1 VIRQLRALWRNY
13 SDRQT
18 LNEDL
23 DEEVRGYLEMLEA
36 EKVRR
41 GMAPDEALRE
51 ARRKIEG
58 LEQVK
63 QRVRDSRNRSLDR
76 HRGAGPSVH
85 CSNSNEESQ
94 FRLRGIPPLVL
105 SIGRNTAIFT
115 VVNGVLLKPL
125 PYPDPDR
132 LLMLWVTSIS
142 DRTLGT
148 VAPANFYD
156 WPQQSHSCGKM
167 AALDPYPDF
176 ILNGAGEKGSGE
188 AERRTSASVS
198 PDFFSLLETHMAV
211 GRDFLPQEDHP
222 GSNQVV
228 VLSYS
233 IWQRLFGGRADI
245 VGTLVR
251 LNDSDYAVVGV
262 LPSCFS
268 LVS

>member
-1 VIRQLRALWRNY
+1 MIRQLCALWRHY

-23 DEEVRGYLEMLEA
+23 DEEVRGYLEMLAA

-51 ARRKIEG
+51 ARREIEG
-58 LEQVK
+58 VEQVK
-63 QRVRDSRNRSLDR
+63 QRVRDIRIGVSIDTVVQDLRYAVRTLTRNL
-76 HRGAGPSVH
+76 GFAFVV
-85 CSNSNEESQ
+85 
-94 FRLRGIPPLVL
+94 FLTLVL
-105 SIGRNTAIFT
+105 GIGANTAIFT

-132 LLMLWVTSIS
+132 LFMLWETSIS

-156 WPQQSHSCGKM
+156 WRQQSHSFEKM

-176 ILNGAGEKGSGE
+176 ILKGSGE
-188 AERRTSASVS
+188 AQRLAGAAVS
-198 PDFFSLLETHMAV
+198 QDFFSLLGIHMAV

-233 IWQRLFGGRADI
+233 IWQRLFGG
-245 VGTLVR
+245 
-251 LNDSDYAVVGV
+251 
-262 LPSCFS
+262 
-268 LVS
+268 